1 MRIQFLGACRTVTG
15 TAHLLEIA
23 GKRVLLDCGMYQG
36 ARDVAREF
44 NRWLPEELLRL
55 DAIVLSH
62 GHLDHCGKLPTLVKA
77 GYNGPIYC
85 TEATADVA
93 RVVMT
98 DAAEIQVEDAEYLNK
113 RERRP
118 DEPPVEPLYTPT
130 DSLKTCK
137 LFRTV
142 KYGQPISIG
151 GNLSFTLLD
160 AGHILGSAY
169 VCVNWK
175 EKTKDRS
182 LLFTADIG
190 RYDAPIINDPYTLP
204 GAFDIVISEST
215 YGGRTHAAST
225 DIEPQLLAAVKEV
238 IARKGRLIVPSFAV
252 GRTQTI
258 LWYMRRFIDRGEIPP
273 IKLYVDSP
281 MGVEMTDIYERHKTY
296 FDAETA
302 AHLKDQDLFASKHI
316 RLASSSQQSRQI
328 NADRGPCVII
338 ASSPTCEFGR
348 VLHHLKQSI
357 EDPRDMVIFVGFTPA
372 NTLGRRIQDGQ
383 KRVRILNRFYDVK
396 CDIRTI
402 HGLSAHADSN
412 ELLRFLEPTLK
423 PTSRAFVVHGEVDQA
438 QTFAQSLVEQGVSQ
452 AVVPA
457 CETDVYS

>member
-15 TAHLLEIA
+15 TAHLLEIG
-23 GKRVLLDCGMYQG
+23 GKKILLDCGMFQG
-36 ARDVAREF
+36 PREEARQF
-44 NRWLPEELLRL
+44 NRWLPEELWRL
-55 DAIVLSH
+55 DAIILSH
-62 GHLDHCGKLPTLVKA
+62 GHLDHCGKLPMLVKA
-77 GYNGPIYC
+77 GYSGPIYC
-85 TEATADVA
+85 IEATADVA

-118 DEPPVEPLYTPT
+118 DEPAIEPLYTPS
-130 DSLKTCK
+130 DSLRTCK
-137 LFRTV
+137 LFKTI
-142 KYGQPISIG
+142 KYGQHLTIG
-151 GNLSFTLLD
+151 DVSFTLLD

-169 VCVNWK
+169 VCANWK
-175 EKTKDRS
+175 EAGRDRS
-182 LLFTADIG
+182 LLFTADVG
-190 RYDAPIINDPYTLP
+190 RYGQPIINDPATLP

-215 YGGRTHAAST
+215 YGGRVHGSSA
-225 DIEPQLLAAVKEV
+225 DIEPQLLEAVKTV

-252 GRTQTI
+252 GRTQTM

-273 IKLYVDSP
+273 INLYVDSP
-281 MGVEMTDIYERHKTY
+281 MGVEMTDIYERHRAY
-296 FDAETA
+296 FDDETA
-302 AHLKDQDLFASKHI
+302 AHLKDQDLFASKYI
-316 RLASSSQQSRQI
+316 KLASSGAQSREI

-357 EDPRDMVIFVGFTPA
+357 EDPKDMVIFVGFTPA
-372 NTLGRRIQDGQ
+372 NTLGRRIQDGE
-383 KRVRILNRFYDVK
+383 KRVRILNRFYDVR

-412 ELLRFLEPTLK
+412 ELLRFLGPTLK

-438 QTFAQSLVEQGVSQ
+438 RTFAQSLVEHGMSQ
-452 AVVPA
+452 AIVPA
-457 CETDVYS
+457 RETDVFS